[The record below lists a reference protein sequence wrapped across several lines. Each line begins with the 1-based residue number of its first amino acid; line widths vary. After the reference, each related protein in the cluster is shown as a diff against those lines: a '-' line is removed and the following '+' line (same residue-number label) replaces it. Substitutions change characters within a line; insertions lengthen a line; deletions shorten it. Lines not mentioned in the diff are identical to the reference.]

1 VYSEQNHI
9 AEEQEKKNK
18 RIALAT
24 SIAVHGLLLL
34 VFLFVV
40 AWRAPNP
47 PLPEYGIEL
56 NFGSDDVGTGPIQPT
71 EPAGSTQPSQDEEEQ
86 ARNDQQQEEEKPQV
100 EESKPQEAKPIE
112 QPVVTKQESPV
123 TLKEEKKV
131 DPKPVEKPKEKEQK
145 EVIKTETKPKETVT
159 EDKSATKTTAD
170 KTTTDNKEGKPV
182 SHGDDANKT
191 GDKGDPKGKIDADAL
206 YGKQGGGAG
215 GAGLELAGW
224 DWDFIPKP
232 NVPNNE
238 TGRVVFEIKV
248 DDTGEIISIKTIER
262 SVSLE
267 AETICRKEIE
277 KLTFSKKGTNVPPPI
292 SSGRITF
299 VIRSN

>member
-1 VYSEQNHI
+1 MYSDQQHI
-9 AEEQEKKNK
+9 SEEKEKKNS

-24 SIAVHGLLLL
+24 SIGVHGLLLL
-34 VFLFVV
+34 AFLFVV

-47 PLPEYGIEL
+47 PLPEFGIEL
-56 NFGSDDVGTGPIQPT
+56 NFGTDDVGTGVEQPT
-71 EPAGSTQPSQDEEEQ
+71 EPAGSTQPSQDEVEQ
-86 ARNDQQQEEEKPQV
+86 AKSDQQQEEEKPQL
-100 EESKPQEAKPIE
+100 EESKPQESKPIE
-112 QPVVTKQESPV
+112 QPLVTKQESPV

-145 EVIKTETKPKETVT
+145 EVVKTESKPKETVT

-206 YGKQGGGAG
+206 YGKQGGGGG

-224 DWDFIPKP
+224 NWDFIPKP

-248 DDTGEIISIKTIER
+248 DDAGEIISIKTIER

-277 KLTFSKKGTNVPPPI
+277 KLTFSKTGTNVPPI